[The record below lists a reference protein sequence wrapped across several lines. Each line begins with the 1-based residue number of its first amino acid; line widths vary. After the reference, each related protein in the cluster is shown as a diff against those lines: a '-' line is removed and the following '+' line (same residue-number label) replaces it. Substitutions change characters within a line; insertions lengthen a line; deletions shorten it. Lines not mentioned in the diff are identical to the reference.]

1 MRGIFTVTVEN
12 KAGVLSKISGLFAR
26 RGFNIDS
33 LAVGETDEKDISSM
47 TIISTGDERIMEQI
61 EKQLNKMIDVIKVR
75 RFSEKKVV
83 TRELLMIK
91 VTYTN
96 ATRADIMQICS
107 MTGAHIVDLAPKTM
121 VIELTAKSAKVDR
134 FIKLMQPFGIVE
146 IASTGA
152 VALQRDRGKID
163 YQPEDRL
170 LRCRD

>member
-1 MRGIFTVTVEN
+1 MKGIFSVLVEN
-12 KAGVLSKISGLFAR
+12 RAGVLSKTAGLFAR

-33 LAVGETDEKDISSM
+33 LAVGETEDKDISCM

-61 EKQLNKMIDVIKVR
+61 EKQLNKKIDVIKVR
-75 RFSEKKVV
+75 RFSENKVV

-107 MTGAHIVDLAPKTM
+107 ITNAHIADLSPKSM
-121 VIELTAKSAKVDR
+121 VIELTAKSTKIDR

-146 IASTGA
+146 IARTGA
-152 VALQRDRGKID
+152 VAIQRDV
-163 YQPEDRL
+163 
-170 LRCRD
+170 